1 MTKEE
6 LAERIQRDS
15 LFHDIN
21 NWIDNFFQP
30 EQNNINNRVAHV
42 LLKHQ
47 KAYANEGIKVSRK
60 FAYVGNTV
68 FRNDNLTNDGELIA
82 IIHITVTAEA
92 FDILNQMLKKIEDER
107 KVRQYLSIL
116 CSDHTEYSP
125 LSDPVKS
132 ISITLRPTHSQ
143 DRTKQKTF
151 IPTADEHKVKPVWFR
166 AYVELD
172 EILMFYFVRRM
183 GVC

>member
-6 LAERIQRDS
+6 LAERIQKDS
-15 LFHDIN
+15 LFYDIN

-47 KAYANEGIKVSRK
+47 KAYANEGVKVSRK

-82 IIHITVTAEA
+82 IIHITVTEEA

-116 CSDHTEYSP
+116 CSDHNEYSP
-125 LSDPVKS
+125 LSNPIES
-132 ISITLRPTHSQ
+132 ISMTLIPRAP
-143 DRTKQKTF
+143 DAPKLKTF
-151 IPTADEHKVKPVWFR
+151 IPTADKHKVKPVWFK
-166 AYVELD
+166 AFVELD

-183 GVC
+183 GVY